1 MFAATDA
8 LVRELVA
15 HFASAAGVTHQ
26 ISVFTDARIFERW
39 RKRRGSMTEDERE
52 HLDSGFALSFY
63 RTTKPHEVYVNSPRH
78 VSPRELMDT
87 AAHEVTHLRWRRL
100 PHGRT
105 FERRVEALLAGYTC
119 GPKSE
124 RLPEPFR

>member
-1 MFAATDA
+1 MYADT

-15 HFASAAGVTHQ
+15 HFADAVGLTHEVN
-26 ISVFTDARIFERW
+26 VFTDAALFEKW

-63 RTTKPHEVYVNSPRH
+63 RAQTPHEVYVNPPRH
-78 VSPRELMDT
+78 VSLVELVDT
-87 AAHEVTHLRWRRL
+87 AAHEVTHLRWKNL
-100 PHGRT
+100 AHGRL
-105 FERRVEALLAGYTC
+105 FDRRVTALMAGYRC

-124 RLPEPFR
+124 RMPDSFK